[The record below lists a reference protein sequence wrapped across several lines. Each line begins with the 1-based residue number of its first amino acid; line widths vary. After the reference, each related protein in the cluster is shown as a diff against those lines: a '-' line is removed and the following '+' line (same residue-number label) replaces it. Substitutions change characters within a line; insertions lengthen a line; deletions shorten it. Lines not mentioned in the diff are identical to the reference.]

1 LKNLSIKRSLRPLL
15 KTIAAA
21 AIVESGSERWRHDM
35 KTRGQKH
42 TRIALGFVGLALIL
56 GTAWTGAPQKTG
68 SPALLGL
75 VPEIE
80 GWKLSEKPQSF
91 FAEDLYEYID
101 GAAESYLG
109 YDFKELVVAQFQKT
123 GTGASLTLEIYD
135 MGKGTNAFG
144 IFSAERSPENK
155 VVDVGTLG
163 YVEGEVLNFIAGKE
177 YVKIMS
183 FDNGEGTPAVLD
195 AFARKVAGK
204 AGEKGTLPS
213 LLSVFPKDGII
224 ANSEKYILRNVM
236 GFEFLRNGYMAS
248 YKLDRSEFECFF
260 IEADTGR
267 DPAALLKQLLD
278 FYAKDGQPSGDIP
291 LGHHVRNK
299 YGQNLYIGVA
309 GRFLCGVNRLPD
321 GAGTIGDR
329 YLRSLAESLKGRS

>member
-1 LKNLSIKRSLRPLL
+1 LKNLSIKRGLRPFL
-15 KTIAAA
+15 KIFEPE
-21 AIVESGSERWRHDM
+21 AIVESGSEHWRHDM
-35 KTRGQKH
+35 KTLGQNH
-42 TRIALGFVGLALIL
+42 ARIALGLAVLALIL

-75 VPEIE
+75 VPEME
-80 GWKLSEKPQSF
+80 GWKLSEKLQSF
-91 FAEDLYEYID
+91 FPEDLYEYID

-109 YDFKELVVAQFQKT
+109 YDFKELVVAQFQKA
-123 GTGASLTLEIYD
+123 GTGASVTLEIYD
-135 MGKGTNAFG
+135 MGNGTNAFG
-144 IFSAERSPENK
+144 IFSAERFPENK
-155 VVDVGTLG
+155 AVDVGTLG
-163 YVEGEVLNFIAGKE
+163 YVEGEVLNFVAGKG
-177 YVKIMS
+177 YIKIMS
-183 FDNGEGTPAVLD
+183 FESGEGTLAVLD

-204 AGEKGTLPS
+204 AGEKGALPP
-213 LLSVFPKDGII
+213 LLSVFPRDGII

-248 YKLDRSEFECFF
+248 YKLDGSEFECFF
-260 IEADTGR
+260 IEADKGR

-278 FYAKDGQPSGDIP
+278 FYAKDGHPAGDIP

>member
-1 LKNLSIKRSLRPLL
+1 
-15 KTIAAA
+15 
-21 AIVESGSERWRHDM
+21 M
-35 KTRGQKH
+35 KTLGQNH
-42 TRIALGFVGLALIL
+42 ARIALGLAGLALIL

-75 VPEIE
+75 VPEME
-80 GWKLSEKPQSF
+80 GWKLSEKLQSF
-91 FAEDLYEYID
+91 FPEDLYEYID

-109 YDFKELVVAQFQKT
+109 YDFKELVVVQFQKP
-123 GTGASLTLEIYD
+123 GTGASVTLEIYD
-135 MGKGTNAFG
+135 MGNGTNAFG
-144 IFSAERSPENK
+144 IFSAERFPENK
-155 VVDVGTLG
+155 AVDVGTLG
-163 YVEGEVLNFIAGKE
+163 YVEGEVLNFVAGKE
-177 YVKIMS
+177 YIKIMS
-183 FDNGEGTPAVLD
+183 FESGEGTLAVLD

-204 AGEKGTLPS
+204 AGEKGALPP
-213 LLSVFPKDGII
+213 LLSVFPRDGII

-248 YKLDRSEFECFF
+248 YKLDGSEFECFF
-260 IEADTGR
+260 IEADKGR

-278 FYAKDGQPSGDIP
+278 FFAKDGQPAGDIP

>member
-1 LKNLSIKRSLRPLL
+1 MSLL
-15 KTIAAA
+15 KTIEPE

-35 KTRGQKH
+35 KTRGQKY
-42 TRIALGFVGLALIL
+42 TRMALGLAGLALIL
-56 GTAWTGAPQKTG
+56 GTAWTGTPQKIG
-68 SPALLGL
+68 SPALIGL

-91 FAEDLYEYID
+91 FPEDLYEYID
-101 GAAESYLG
+101 GAAESYIG
-109 YDFKELVVAQFQKT
+109 YDFKELVVAQFQKA
-123 GTGASLTLEIYD
+123 GTGASVTLEIYD
-135 MGKGTNAFG
+135 MGNGTNAFG
-144 IFSAERSPENK
+144 IFSAERFPENK
-155 VVDVGTLG
+155 AVDVGTLG

-183 FDNGEGTPAVLD
+183 FDSGEGTPAVLD
-195 AFARKVAGK
+195 AFGRKVAGK
-204 AGEKGTLPS
+204 AGEKGALPP
-213 LLSVFPKDGII
+213 LLSVFPRDGII

-248 YKLDRSEFECFF
+248 YKLDGSEFECFF
-260 IEADTGR
+260 IEADKGR

-278 FYAKDGQPSGDIP
+278 FYAKDGQPAGDIP

-329 YLRSLAESLKGRS
+329 HLRSLAESLKGRS

>member
-1 LKNLSIKRSLRPLL
+1 LKIIEPE
-15 KTIAAA
+15 
-21 AIVESGSERWRHDM
+21 AIVESGSEHWRHDM

-42 TRIALGFVGLALIL
+42 TRIALGLAGLALIL
-56 GTAWTGAPQKTG
+56 GTAWTRTPQKTG
-68 SPALLGL
+68 SPALLSL

-80 GWKLSEKPQSF
+80 GWKLSEKLQSF
-91 FAEDLYEYID
+91 FPEDLYEYID

-123 GTGASLTLEIYD
+123 GTGASVTLEIYD
-135 MGKGTNAFG
+135 MGNGTNAFG
-144 IFSAERSPENK
+144 IFSSERFPENK

-163 YVEGEVLNFIAGKE
+163 YVEGEVLNFIAGKA
-177 YVKIMS
+177 YIKIMS
-183 FDNGEGTPAVLD
+183 FDSGEGTPAVLD
-195 AFARKVAGK
+195 EFARKVAGK
-204 AGEKGTLPS
+204 TGEKGALPP
-213 LLSVFPKDGII
+213 LLSVFPRDGII

-248 YKLDRSEFECFF
+248 YRIDGREFECFI
-260 IEADTGR
+260 IEADKGR

-278 FYAKDGQPSGDIP
+278 FYAKNGQPAGDIP

-329 YLRSLAESLKGRS
+329 YLRSLAESLKGRT

>member
-1 LKNLSIKRSLRPLL
+1 
-15 KTIAAA
+15 
-21 AIVESGSERWRHDM
+21 M
-35 KTRGQKH
+35 KTLGQNH
-42 TRIALGFVGLALIL
+42 ARIALGLAGLALIL

-75 VPEIE
+75 VPEME
-80 GWKLSEKPQSF
+80 GWKLSEKLQSF
-91 FAEDLYEYID
+91 FPEDLYEYID

-109 YDFKELVVAQFQKT
+109 YDFKELVVAQFQKA
-123 GTGASLTLEIYD
+123 GTGASVTLEIYD
-135 MGKGTNAFG
+135 MGNGTNAFG
-144 IFSAERSPENK
+144 IFSAERFPENK
-155 VVDVGTLG
+155 AVDVGTLG
-163 YVEGEVLNFIAGKE
+163 YVEGEVLNFVAGKE
-177 YVKIMS
+177 YIKIMS
-183 FDNGEGTPAVLD
+183 FESGEGTLAVLD

-204 AGEKGTLPS
+204 AGEKGALPP
-213 LLSVFPKDGII
+213 LLSVFPRDGII

-248 YKLDRSEFECFF
+248 YKLDGSEFECFF
-260 IEADTGR
+260 IEADKGR

-278 FYAKDGQPSGDIP
+278 FFAKDGQPAGDIP